1 MLANGFGLNFL
12 ILLFVTFL
20 TNAQTLQVNIL
31 GGDVVTNGSSI
42 SIDAG
47 NSISFRITNAEL
59 GNCKNLKV
67 ENVTATSGFDVSVST
82 NLPQNIKPEGCNNGT
97 KYFDFTIT
105 RTDNVCSSEDSIIT
119 VETNQEDIS
128 FTLTVER
135 APIIYVLGGSPW
147 ADINNHNSPT
157 NDTNGT
163 YFGVVDEGSS
173 VTRTYILA
181 NIGSCSLDIN
191 NITSSDPNF
200 VVSSIYDIT
209 NTTPNEADLSLDSFV
224 FITFN
229 VTFTAPTTRPVKT
242 TGTQSSVISIVNNDP
257 TANPFVMNVSAEM
270 FNFTGPGPGGIT
282 ADFRLWLKST
292 RGIKFEPSTS
302 DKVRCWLDVGTNGKN
317 AEQLNTT
324 NQPTFVDSYESNI
337 NFNPVIKFQNDGSS
351 LNQYL
356 LNSENGYYTQDMF
369 MVMIPDV
376 DVSSSPGMTIF
387 SGTTNPIIGYS
398 YLNTYIND
406 INDVSG
412 VGFGDFTS
420 RISGEKLW
428 YNQGN
433 SVLDPYYTLTAST
446 SNSYD
451 KAGIINARNKTGTPS
466 DGISVLYNSF
476 DNLNSATKSSGF
488 SSENLGYVEDQP
500 DPTPDVVWGTPYKIG
515 INSNATYGN
524 LNGRVAEIL
533 TFAERVPDADR
544 PKIESYLAIKYGITL
559 GESTEAQ
566 KNYVNSAGTVTWDIS
581 ANSGFNYNIAGIGRD
596 DISDLNQKQSKSVN
610 ETNEVIIGLGV
621 IAPKN
626 SSNTNEFEN
635 NKNFLVWGC
644 NNENFFE
651 STLNTN
657 NNSIELETGFSS
669 ALKRIDRKWKIVETG
684 GDIGNVYVGIPLTAF
699 DGFSKTVDEEYVL
712 IVSDNANFADGDIID
727 VIPLKT
733 NLDVNGNPILDKEE
747 SQVLQT
753 WYDFDGVKYF
763 TFGKASKLSS
773 NKMIS
778 IQTGDYLIG
787 EYGINLNANSFSI
800 STWLR
805 DVNTSVS
812 PRTIMAKGDKL
823 QLRLN
828 TSNKIEVI
836 VGGSTPVFTSNAT
849 INDQKWHHLTFVF
862 NSGSVILY
870 IDGVIDKSEQG
881 IDPPS
886 PNYNHFSIGAIYE
899 NKTVS
904 NHLLGE
910 IDEVYIWNLALTQ
923 DQVNKLMNQEIEKNG
938 ALVKGK
944 TIANDFTD
952 LPWVYLA
959 AYYNFNSFYGTTI
972 EGQTNNRFFLR
983 LNYLNKTKTLVQ
995 PQTAPLPY
1003 VTRADGDWDTPGTW
1017 LNNTVQNI
1025 PNSTSL
1031 KAEAN
1036 VEGNIVQI
1044 SHDITSGNRDIK
1056 VLGLLID
1063 TGKKLTIANPTV
1075 TTPIENNDGQGL
1087 RITHYLKLNGILNL
1101 VGESQLIQD
1110 EGSVIDNASTGYL
1123 DRDQQGTANSFNY
1136 NYWSSSVGPI
1146 ASSGNSN
1153 YTILGV
1159 LKDGSKTEIP
1169 LSINFGSNYRYA
1181 DGDLSADGVS
1191 QKLSSY
1197 WLYKFNGPSG
1207 DYNSWFRTNQISQ
1220 LVPGEGY
1227 TMKGTSGKVSIATK
1241 QNYKFRGK
1249 PYNGDISLTIS
1260 AGNSRLIGNPYPSAI
1275 DADEFIL
1282 DNISEG
1288 EGRNSV
1294 NVFNGVL
1301 YFWHHFGD
1309 ESSHILK
1316 EYVGG
1321 YATYTLMGG
1330 VEAYSTNALIN
1341 NATPLIGGGKIP
1353 ERNIAVNQGFFV
1365 SAVKDIDLTGDIIV
1379 SGGTIVFKNSQ
1390 RVFERERVTAE
1401 NSDGSVFF
1409 KGVKETT
1416 NAKTVGKTKTDLRP
1430 KIRLEFNS
1438 PKGIHRQLLVG
1449 ADKRATKNFDL
1460 GFDAPIADLN
1470 KEDAFWVFNKSKF
1483 VIQAVDNFN
1492 KSQELPLGMKVEI
1505 NGKVTIKI
1513 HSIENLGT
1521 NFELFIKDNSTGE
1534 TYSIIEN
1541 SFEMNLAAGEYL
1553 DRFSL
1558 VFQPRLK
1565 TIEEVKLIDGVF
1577 IYMNNI
1583 NDVISIKKI
1592 VDTTIE
1598 NVTAFNLLG
1607 QKVGYWNTTS
1617 YSNEREMELPF
1628 SSKQTGVYIV
1638 QINTSNGII
1647 NKKIICN

>member
-1 MLANGFGLNFL
+1 MKCYFLKYYKYFITSVILFFIGFNL
-12 ILLFVTFL
+12 
-20 TNAQTLQVNIL
+20 NAQTLQVNVL
-31 GGDVVTNGSSI
+31 GGAVITNGSTLN
-42 SIDAG
+42 IDAG
-47 NSISFRITNAEL
+47 NSITFRIMNAES

-67 ENVTATSGFDVSVST
+67 ENVTASNSFSVNVSGS
-82 NLPQNIKPEGCNNGT
+82 LPQNIKPEGCNNGV
-97 KYFDFTIT
+97 KYLDFTIT
-105 RTDNVCSSEDSIIT
+105 RTDNICSSEDTIIT
-119 VETNQEDIS
+119 VETNQGDIS

-147 ADINNHNSPT
+147 ADINNNNSPT

-181 NIGSCSLDIN
+181 NIGSCALDIN
-191 NITSSDPNF
+191 NITSNNPDF
-200 VVSSIYDIT
+200 VVSSTYDIT
-209 NTTPNEADLSLDSFV
+209 NTTPNEADLSINSFYY
-224 FITFN
+224 ITFN
-229 VTFTAPTTRPVKT
+229 VTFTAPTTDPKT
-242 TGTQSSVISIVNNDP
+242 IGTQPAVISIANNDP
-257 TANPFVMNVSAEM
+257 AASPFIMNVSAEM
-270 FNFTGPGPGGIT
+270 FDFTGPGPGGIT

-356 LNSENGYYTQDMF
+356 LNSDNGFYTQDMF

-376 DVSSSPGMTIF
+376 DVSSSAGMTIF
-387 SGTTNPIIGYS
+387 SGTTSPIIGYS
-398 YLNTYIND
+398 YLNTYQND
-406 INDVSG
+406 VNDVSG

-433 SVLDPYYTLTAST
+433 SVLDPYYTLTSSS
-446 SNSYD
+446 SNSFD

-466 DGISVLYNSF
+466 DGISILFNSF
-476 DNLNSATKSSGF
+476 DNFNSATKSSGF
-488 SSENLGYVEDQP
+488 TSENLGYIEDKSP
-500 DPTPDVVWGTPYKIG
+500 SPDVVWGTPYKIG

-559 GESTEAQ
+559 GESAEAQ
-566 KNYVNSAGTVTWDIS
+566 KNYVNSAGTATWDIS
-581 ANSGFNYNIAGIGRD
+581 ANSGFNYNIAGIGKD
-596 DISDLNQKQSKSVN
+596 SISDLNQKQSKSVN

-621 IAPKN
+621 IVPKN

-635 NKNFLVWGC
+635 DKNFLVWGC
-644 NNENFFE
+644 NNDNFFE
-651 STLNTN
+651 SILDTN
-657 NNSIELETGFSS
+657 NNSMELATGFTSS
-669 ALKRIDRKWKIVETG
+669 LKRIDRKWKIVETG
-684 GDIGNVYVGIPLTAF
+684 GDIGNVYIGIPSTAF
-699 DGFSKTVDEEYVL
+699 NGFSKTVDEEYVL
-712 IVSDNANFADGDIID
+712 IVSDNANFSNTDIID
-727 VIPLKT
+727 VIPLKS
-733 NLDVNGNPILDKEE
+733 NPYGID
-747 SQVLQT
+747 VLQT

-763 TFGKASKLSS
+763 TFGKASKLPS

-778 IQTGDYLIG
+778 IQTGDYLVG
-787 EYGINLNANSFSI
+787 EYGLNLNADSFSI

-805 DVNTSVS
+805 DVNASAS
-812 PRTIMAKGDKL
+812 PRTIMAKGEKL

-836 VGGSTPVFTSNAT
+836 VGGSTPVFTSNAI

-862 NSGSVILY
+862 NSGSVFLY
-870 IDGVIDKSEQG
+870 VDGVLDKSEQG

-886 PNYNHFSIGAIYE
+886 PNYNNFSVGAIYE

-904 NHLLGE
+904 NHLLSE
-910 IDEVYIWNLALTQ
+910 IDEVCIWNLALTQ
-923 DQVNKLMNQEIEKNG
+923 NQVNNLMNQEIEKNG
-938 ALVKGK
+938 ALAKAK
-944 TIANDFTD
+944 ITANDFTD
-952 LPWVYLA
+952 LPWAYLA

-972 EGQTNNRFFLR
+972 EGQTDSRYFLR
-983 LNYLNKTKTLVQ
+983 LNYLNKTKTLIH

-1003 VTRADGDWDTPGTW
+1003 ITQADGDWDTPGTW
-1017 LNNTVQNI
+1017 LNNEVQNI
-1025 PNSTSL
+1025 PNSSSL
-1031 KAEAN
+1031 KAGTN
-1036 VEGNIVQI
+1036 VEGNIIQI
-1044 SHDITSGNRDIK
+1044 SHDINSGNRDIT
-1056 VLGLLID
+1056 VLGLLTD
-1063 TGKKLTIANPTV
+1063 TGKKLTIANPTE
-1075 TTPIENNDGQGL
+1075 TSPIENNDGQGL
-1087 RITHYLKLNGILNL
+1087 RITHYLKLNGIINL
-1101 VGESQLIQD
+1101 VGESQLVQD
-1110 EGSVIDNASTGYL
+1110 EGSIIDNASTGYL

-1136 NYWSSSVGPI
+1136 NYWSSSVGTI
-1146 ASSGNSN
+1146 AGSGNANFTVS
-1153 YTILGV
+1153 GV
-1159 LKDGSKTEIP
+1159 LKDGSKTDSP
-1169 LSINFGSNYRYA
+1169 LSINFGSNYRHA
-1181 DGDLSADGVS
+1181 DGDLSAEGVS

-1207 DYNSWFRTNQISQ
+1207 DYNSWTRINQFSQ
-1220 LVPGEGY
+1220 LNPGEGY
-1227 TMKGTSGKVSIATK
+1227 TMKGTSGKVTIATK

-1260 AGNSRLIGNPYPSAI
+1260 EGNSRLIGNPYPSAI

-1330 VEAYSTNALIN
+1330 VEAYSTNARIN
-1341 NATPLIGGGKIP
+1341 NSTPLIGGGKIP

-1365 SAVKDIDLTGDIIV
+1365 SAVKDIALTGDISV
-1379 SGGTIVFKNSQ
+1379 PGGTIIFKNSQ
-1390 RVFERERVTAE
+1390 RVFEKERVTIPS
-1401 NSDGSVFF
+1401 SDGSVFF
-1409 KGVKETT
+1409 KGVKETSQ
-1416 NAKTVGKTKTDLRP
+1416 AKTTATTKTDLRP

-1470 KEDAFWVFNKSKF
+1470 KEDAFWFFDESKF

-1492 KSQELPLGMKVEI
+1492 KSQELPLGMKLEI
-1505 NGKVTIKI
+1505 DGKVTIKI
-1513 HSIENLGT
+1513 HSVENLES

-1541 SFEMNLAAGEYL
+1541 SFEMDLTAGEYL

-1577 IYMNNI
+1577 IYMNNVNDLI
-1583 NDVISIKKI
+1583 NIRKI

-1598 NVTAFNLLG
+1598 TVTAFNLLG
-1607 QKVGYWNTTS
+1607 QKVGYWNTNS

-1628 SSKQTGVYIV
+1628 TKQTGVYLI